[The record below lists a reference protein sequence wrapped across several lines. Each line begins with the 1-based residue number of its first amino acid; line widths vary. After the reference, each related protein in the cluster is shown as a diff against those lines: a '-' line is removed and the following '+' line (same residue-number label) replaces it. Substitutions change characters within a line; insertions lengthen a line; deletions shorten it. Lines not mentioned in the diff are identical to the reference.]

1 MIFLGAGFGL
11 LSTPTI
17 VGIQSVVDWNRRGV
31 VTGANQF
38 GRYLGQ
44 SLGAAIFGA
53 VFNASYTKELTKADF
68 KISENVENVSDIL
81 QSPDLSESAKTF
93 IKQAL
98 NTSNHHIFYGMI
110 IFACLTFAA
119 VLFLVPRRLNKF
131 EG

>member
-93 IKQAL
+93 INQAL
-98 NTSNHHIFYGMI
+98 NTSRSQAHTSE
-110 IFACLTFAA
+110 LQ
-119 VLFLVPRRLNKF
+119 
-131 EG
+131 